1 MRDRER
7 DERYR
12 EDGVEVV
19 GEEADEQAR
28 PGLLIVEDD
37 QRFAD
42 TLAAEFRDRGYRV
55 EHLDAIAPLH
65 DFDFSGFGYAVVD
78 LRLRQDSGLDAIS
91 IIRER
96 SPRTRIIIL
105 TGYASIATAVQAVKQ
120 GAVDYLT
127 KPVDIDELER
137 ALLMG
142 GLDNTNEVP
151 EEFQSLDRHQREYI
165 EYVLARCGG
174 NISEAA
180 RRLGIHRQS
189 LQRKLRK
196 FTPPS

>member
-1 MRDRER
+1 MKDREQ
-7 DERYR
+7 DGDYR
-12 EDGVEVV
+12 ESEGE
-19 GEEADEQAR
+19 GLAEEAREQQS

-42 TLAAEFRDRGYRV
+42 TLAAEFRDRGYSV
-55 EHLDAIAPLH
+55 AHVDAIDPLRVL
-65 DFDFSGFGYAVVD
+65 DLDGFGYAVVD
-78 LRLRQDSGLDAIS
+78 LRLRRDSGLDAIAV
-91 IIRER
+91 IRER
-96 SPRTRIIIL
+96 SPRTRVVIL

-142 GLDNTNEVP
+142 GLDTSEVP

-196 FTPPS
+196 FTPPT